1 MANNEARNPEEQKEV
16 TKLRERKREKE
27 ELQRRKNAGGEN
39 RTGEESK
46 PSTRRAPDQRSPDIN
61 APGGCHNV
69 GLPPVHTRLHLHYVR
84 SSFLSSLH
92 LLVIGS
98 PPSCSASSLMVP
110 PGAQCRRVPLRRPG
124 LEHGATD
131 CYKRINYLRKQ

>member
-1 MANNEARNPEEQKEV
+1 MANDEARNPEEQKEV

-27 ELQRRKNAGGEN
+27 ELQRRKNTGEN
-39 RTGEESK
+39 CTGEESK

-69 GLPPVHTRLHLHYVR
+69 GSPPVHTRLHLHYVR

-92 LLVIGS
+92 LLVIGL